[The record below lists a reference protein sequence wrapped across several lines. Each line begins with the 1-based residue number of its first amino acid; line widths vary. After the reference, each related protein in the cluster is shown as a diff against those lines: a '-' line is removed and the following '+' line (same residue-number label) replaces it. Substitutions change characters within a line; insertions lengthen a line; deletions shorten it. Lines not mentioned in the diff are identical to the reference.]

1 MLLENVLACG
11 LCGVV
16 MVSALNFGGLGSIL
30 SWVTISLLQWVSPSE
45 IVKCDRQTIR
55 EAWGGWGRGRGKVR

>member
-45 IVKCDRQTIR
+45 IVKCDRKTIR
-55 EAWGGWGRGRGKVR
+55 EA

>member
-16 MVSALNFGGLGSIL
+16 MVSELTFGGLGSIF
-30 SWVTISLLQWVSPSE
+30 SWVTISLLQWVSPFE

-55 EAWGGWGRGRGKVR
+55 EA